1 MLRSLTMARQ
11 KSVMVNKDAMH
22 DFNPQND
29 QTIFKGYDD
38 QTCFDQWK
46 NKWGKTYATREE
58 EASKFQTFKQ
68 SIRAEEDSYKG
79 PLDLI
84 WTVLTKYADLTFEEY
99 RISQG
104 FNDAAYADFV
114 ISSDSDSDDEML
126 LKYKH
131 KYYHSVRMDDG
142 TVHFIASY
150 PTKGENFGE
159 FLEDLIC
166 QGKVPLP
173 IIEQFSRER
182 MYLIPSYPTKDG
194 NDFGQFLEDLIRRD
208 KVPMHVI
215 EQFRRQ
221 RSDEK
226 DTKEEDASVKCQ
238 SGGDENKPK
247 DVAVTTVENEEE
259 SHEEE

>member
-1 MLRSLTMARQ
+1 MP
-11 KSVMVNKDAMH
+11 
-22 DFNPQND
+22 DFNPQNE
-29 QTIFKGYDD
+29 QKGYDD
-38 QTCFDQWK
+38 HASFDETCFEAWK

-79 PLDLI
+79 PSDLI
-84 WTVLTKYADLTFEEY
+84 WTVLTKSADLTFEEY

-150 PTKGENFGE
+150 PTKGEDFGV
-159 FLEDLIC
+159 FLEGLIC

-194 NDFGQFLEDLIRRD
+194 NDFGHFVENLIRQG
-208 KVPMHVI
+208 KVPLSVI

-226 DTKEEDASVKCQ
+226 DTNVEEDGSVKRQ
-238 SGGDENKPK
+238 SGDTKEFEDGTHVKRQK
-247 DVAVTTVENEEE
+247 TGLIVENEEE
-259 SHEEE
+259 SQDAFSKKQL